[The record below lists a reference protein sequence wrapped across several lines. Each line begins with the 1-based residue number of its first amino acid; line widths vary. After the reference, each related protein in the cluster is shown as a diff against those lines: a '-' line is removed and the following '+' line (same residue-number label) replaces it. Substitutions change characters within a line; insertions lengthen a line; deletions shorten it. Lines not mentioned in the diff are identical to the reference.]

1 MNRYGTIREWLS
13 DLLKRHQRKK
23 EAKALL
29 RQVTLL
35 IQKEQERERYEQQ
48 HRNFRIGNEFED
60 YVIRMFDPRRFEL
73 IHRTPTNRDTDG
85 RFVQSMAYPDLRF
98 REISSGNT
106 FWVEVKYRSRT
117 EERGNITWCSY
128 PQLRN
133 YKNARYISEEPVFI
147 IIGVG
152 GNTHDPDR
160 VFTLNLD
167 RVNYTT
173 LYYRTYA
180 NNRLFFGK
188 ISSLD
193 QLRTISS

>member
-13 DLLKRHQRKK
+13 DLLERHQRKK

-35 IQKEQERERYEQQ
+35 VQKEQERERYEQQ
-48 HRNFRIGNEFED
+48 HRKFRIGNEFED
-60 YVIRMFDPRRFEL
+60 YVIRMFDPRSFEL
-73 IHRTPTNRDTDG
+73 IHRTPTNRDTNG
-85 RFVQSMAYPDLRF
+85 KFVQSMAYPDLRF
-98 REISSGNT
+98 REISTGKQ

-128 PQLRN
+128 PQLCSYR
-133 YKNARYISEEPVFI
+133 NAREISGEPVFI
-147 IIGVG
+147 VIGVG
-152 GNTHDPDR
+152 GNTHDPYMI
-160 VFTLNLD
+160 FTLNLD

-188 ISSLD
+188 ISSFE